1 MLQRAAKNAY
11 SWWWASHIRTKQSK
25 WLDQNIRDMEE
36 KVDYILKIIDGDG
49 DSFARRAEMYYRK
62 RLELLNFVEDTFRN
76 YRALAERYDHLSR
89 DLQTANR
96 TIASV
101 FPEKVQISMFD
112 EDGEGFLTGGSAAPP
127 EQWSNDMPA
136 APNLTIPKIV
146 SMMKK
151 KSDKPSKVMTKKGL
165 LKFSAD
171 DDANFNA
178 NATAGSGLNKDEALL
193 EIDNLQKQILAV
205 QTEREF
211 VKSSYEHQIGKYWE
225 FENQVSEMQAK
236 VNRLQDEFGIGTNI
250 EDEEA
255 RSLMTCTALKSCRE
269 TLERLQQQQEQSNE
283 AAKTESQKLHNA
295 KLKFESIVKALTAN
309 QTIRHKV
316 SVDLNEESKKLE
328 QKLESSHLES
338 SKIKEDSEF
347 CTSTSFTVSELA
359 EKVDDAVEKVI
370 GLEISA
376 SSQNA
381 YLNRLK
387 TEADELLVQLN
398 QVEEEKEALVKDSE
412 DASKKI
418 RELEEKLKRVMK
430 LEQTIN
436 DQSSHLQTHFS
447 DANSTLDGL
456 SVKLKTVQPDEEVD
470 DSSYSSCSDVDSQSE
485 FQVHGNDEVEKQ
497 CGPYPIS
504 PKMADQNIEL
514 SDKRDTDAYDSTFR
528 SPDVNLSDLSTK
540 DPPSTINDNKNDF
553 NSPPKGPKSDA
564 HVNFADTTISAVLGG
579 AETGMKQQRD
589 DFPDQGTSLAK
600 REHADSISDILG
612 DEVTEEKLKKGSY
625 PDQDTA
631 TAKREHTDSIS
642 GIGGDEVPREKFKKG
657 GGHPDQENLQD
668 PRTRKEGEETDT
680 EYDQPNW
687 RELFLNGL
695 DEREKVLLEE
705 YITALRNYK
714 EAKMKHNEAEKKRRA
729 SHFQYVIQI
738 KVLKSS
744 IASKDAE
751 IQSLKK
757 KLNSAQENHVE
768 TRKSNENITKSS
780 SLPTAEKKSLDEYM
794 KSLLQLIDVPT
805 SKDAPV
811 REEAKHSEE
820 TSISNTKGDDDEV
833 DVKIANLDE
842 PQTFSTIDKVDVKI
856 ANLDEPRTFSTID
869 EVDVK
874 IANLDKPQ
882 TFSTIDEVD
891 VKITNLDEPQTF
903 STIDAVDVKI
913 ANLDE
918 PQTFSTIEEK
928 IRMDIDDLLEE
939 NIEFWLRFSTSL
951 HQVKKFQTSVEDLQA
966 ELQKVREKNKQEGSS
981 KPPSLL
987 SDIRPIYKH
996 MKEIKTELFLWLEH
1010 SSVLKEDL
1018 KHRLS
1023 SLTNIQDEVT
1033 KLSLAGTN
1041 KEEIQLTTYQATKFQ
1056 GEILNMKHENN
1067 KVANELKSGSEC
1079 VEKLQADV
1087 KTTLSKLEKELGIK
1101 SERGSNSKIPV
1112 TSFLF
1117 GMKLKKQMPTNILS
1131 RVSPAIM
1138 QKPTK

>member
-96 TIASV
+96 TIATV
-101 FPEKVQISMFD
+101 FPERVQISMFE
-112 EDGEGFLTGGSAAPP
+112 EDGEGFMTGASGAPP
-127 EQWSNDMPA
+127 EQWSNDMPP
-136 APNLTIPKIV
+136 APNLTIPKIL

-165 LKFSAD
+165 LKFNAD
-171 DDANFNA
+171 DDAN
-178 NATAGSGLNKDEALL
+178 ATSGSGLSKDEALL
-193 EIDNLQKQILAV
+193 EIDKLQKQILAV

-211 VKSSYEHQIGKYWE
+211 VKSSYERQIGKYWE

-236 VNRLQDEFGIGTNI
+236 VNSLQDEFGIGTNI

-269 TLERLQQQQEQSNE
+269 TLERLQEQQEKSNE
-283 AAKTESQKLHNA
+283 AAKAEGQKVHNA
-295 KLKFESIVKALTAN
+295 KLKFESLVKALTAN

-328 QKLESSHLES
+328 QKLESSVQGKNDLES
-338 SKIKEDSEF
+338 SKIKKDSESCF
-347 CTSTSFTVSELA
+347 FTVSGLA
-359 EKVDDAVEKVI
+359 ENVDDTVEKVI
-370 GLEISA
+370 SLEISA
-376 SSQNA
+376 SSQKA

-398 QVEEEKEALVKDSE
+398 RVEEEKEILANDSE
-412 DASKKI
+412 NASKKI
-418 RELEEKLKRVMK
+418 RELEEKLKRVMN

-436 DQSSHLQTHFS
+436 EQSSHLQTHFS
-447 DANSTLDGL
+447 EATCTLDDL
-456 SVKLKTVQPDEEVD
+456 SVKLKNVQPDEEAD
-470 DSSYSSCSDVDSQSE
+470 DSSFSSFSDADSQS
-485 FQVHGNDEVEKQ
+485 HGNDEVEKQ
-497 CGPYPIS
+497 CDWHDTIS

-514 SDKRDTDAYDSTFR
+514 SDKRDTDAYDSTSR

-540 DPPSTINDNKNDF
+540 DPPSTINDSENVL
-553 NSPPKGPKSDA
+553 NSPPKGPKSHA
-564 HVNFADTTISAVLGG
+564 HVTFSDTISAVLGG

-612 DEVTEEKLKKGSY
+612 DEMTEEKLKKGGY
-625 PDQDTA
+625 PDQDSA
-631 TAKREHTDSIS
+631 TAKREQTDSIS
-642 GIGGDEVPREKFKKG
+642 AIAGDEVPREKFKKG
-657 GGHPDQENLQD
+657 GDHLDQENLQD
-668 PRTRKEGEETDT
+668 PRTRKEGEEPDT

-687 RELFLNGL
+687 RELFLNGSD

-705 YITALRNYK
+705 YRTALRNYK
-714 EAKMKHNEAEKKRRA
+714 EAKKKQNESEKKRRA

-757 KLNSAQENHVE
+757 KLNSAQENHFE
-768 TRKSNENITKSS
+768 TQKSNENITKSS
-780 SLPTAEKKSLDEYM
+780 SLPTGGKSLDKYM
-794 KSLLQLIDVPT
+794 KSLMKLIDVPK
-805 SKDAPV
+805 SEDAPVREEAQSSSEDAPV
-811 REEAKHSEE
+811 REEAKPSSEDAPVREEAKPSSEDAPVREEAKPSSEDAPVREEAKPSEE
-820 TSISNTKGDDDEV
+820 TSIFNTKGDDDEV
-833 DVKIANLDE
+833 DIKIANLDE
-842 PQTFSTIDKVDVKI
+842 PQTFSTI
-856 ANLDEPRTFSTID
+856 
-869 EVDVK
+869 
-874 IANLDKPQ
+874 Q
-882 TFSTIDEVD
+882 
-891 VKITNLDEPQTF
+891 
-903 STIDAVDVKI
+903 
-913 ANLDE
+913 
-918 PQTFSTIEEK
+918 EK

-939 NIEFWLRFSTSL
+939 NIEFWLRFSTSF

-966 ELQKVREKNKQEGSS
+966 ELQKAREKNKQEGSI

-996 MKEIKTELFLWLEH
+996 MKEIQTELLLWLEH
-1010 SSVLKEDL
+1010 SSALKEDL

-1033 KLSLAGTN
+1033 RLSLAGIN
-1041 KEEIQLTTYQATKFQ
+1041 EEEFQLSNYQAAKFQ
-1056 GEILNMKHENN
+1056 GEILNMKQENN
-1067 KVANELKSGSEC
+1067 KVANQLKSGSEL

-1101 SERGSNSKIPV
+1101 RERGLADTKIPV

-1131 RVSPAIM
+1131 RVSAASL
-1138 QKPTK
+1138 QKRVIETPK